1 MRASG
6 GWRKLSSAGKLPR
19 MTKAVAVTTINAASG
34 EQVER
39 AYGLLMSDAATAQ
52 TAFSDA
58 WGALE
63 PLNANGSRVD
73 LVSSA
78 HLACAG
84 ALTAYFTSWSNFAG
98 MKTWL
103 ARLAG
108 LPAHTWRDPLDELR
122 YIGGQLCASRL
133 AEDSTFANIDVEA
146 NFARAILILQ
156 RSLPVMDFAQALIQ
170 TPVLFECCQ
179 VLRHRAEAHELE
191 RLLTRDERFASVPPL
206 WQGRWW
212 DWLAAAYF
220 VLDDRPASE
229 RCEAEAKRIADE
241 HSIALLQFELRK
253 KPLRYLIEAGKLGDA
268 EKMLGEMYELFNP
281 AHLAHSVEYWDM
293 QGRLKLARRE
303 FSAAQDAYRRAL
315 AACEAGE
322 MPRQSRV
329 VLWSMS
335 GAVQIAMGHEEPALA
350 LFQRMVDVSSG
361 TQREIMTC
369 SLHMTRAYFAWKEGR
384 DGALDLMTKALRE
397 AARLNLLRFMR
408 PLPEHAA
415 EMCHAALE
423 MGIETDFAKRVIA
436 GRSLAAPALC
446 TSAWPSALKIFTAG
460 SLRIEIDGAPLPP
473 QAKPSVK
480 PMSLVKLIAAHE
492 GEPIPV
498 ASAVSML
505 WPDGDGDRASFDM
518 ALGRLKKLLGRD
530 DLIYL
535 EGGQLVADPAKVWI
549 DSRHGLT
556 LSRAIE
562 RACREGATTG
572 TLMRLSSRLMRI
584 HVAPFLQ
591 HEDTDA
597 WIIAAR
603 VRDQQRFLRGVDQ
616 LGAAFEDRGAAG
628 HAQQLYEKAIEVEP
642 LAESLYR
649 RLMLCHRD
657 GGSPAEA
664 IRVYRRLR
672 QMLSVMLGLP
682 PSKETETLMRE
693 IHGTPGKP
701 GLS

>member
-1 MRASG
+1 
-6 GWRKLSSAGKLPR
+6 
-19 MTKAVAVTTINAASG
+19 MTNAVAVTTINAASG
-34 EQVER
+34 DEVEW
-39 AYGLLMSDAATAQ
+39 AYSLLMSDAALAQ

-63 PLNANGSRVD
+63 PLYATSVD
-73 LVSSA
+73 HASKM

-103 ARLAG
+103 ARLAA
-108 LPAHTWRDPLDELR
+108 LPAPTWRDPLDELR
-122 YIGGQLCASRL
+122 YVGGQLCASRL
-133 AEDSTFANIDVEA
+133 AEDSTFASIDVEA
-146 NFARAILILQ
+146 NFARAMLILQ
-156 RSLPVMDFAQALIQ
+156 RDLPRMDFVQALMQ

-220 VLDDRPASE
+220 VLDDRPSSE
-229 RCEAEAKRIADE
+229 RCEVEAKRIADDN
-241 HSIALLQFELRK
+241 ALAILQFELRK
-253 KPLRYLIEAGKLGDA
+253 KPLRYLIEAGKLDDA
-268 EKMLGEMYELFNP
+268 ENMLGEMYELFNP
-281 AHLAHSVEYWDM
+281 AHLGHAVEYWDM

-303 FSAAQDAYRRAL
+303 FSGAQDAYRRAL
-315 AACEAGE
+315 AASEAGD
-322 MPRQSRV
+322 MPKQGRV

-350 LFQRMVDVSSG
+350 LFQRMVDVSAG

-369 SLHMTRAYFAWKEGR
+369 SLHMTRAWFAWKEGR
-384 DGALDLMTKALRE
+384 DEARNLMTIALRE

-408 PLPEHAA
+408 PLPEQAA
-415 EMCHAALE
+415 ELCHAALE
-423 MGIETDFAKRVIA
+423 LGIEPDFAKRVIA

-473 QAKPSVK
+473 QTKPAVK

-498 ASAVSML
+498 ASAVAML

-549 DSRHGLT
+549 DARHGLG

-562 RACREGATTG
+562 RACREGAATG
-572 TLMRLSSRLMRI
+572 TLMRFSSRLMRI

-591 HEDTDA
+591 HEDADA
-597 WIIAAR
+597 WIISAR
-603 VRDQQRFLRGVDQ
+603 ARDQQRFLRGVDH
-616 LGAAFEDRGAAG
+616 LGGALEARGAAE

-649 RLMLCHRD
+649 RLMLSYRD
-657 GGSPAEA
+657 RGSPAEA

-672 QMLSVMLGLP
+672 QMLSVMLGIP
-682 PSKETETLMRE
+682 PSKETEALMRD
-693 IHGTPGKP
+693 IHGASGEP
-701 GLS
+701 GLSDLQ